1 MQISAFHQI
10 ALYSYF
16 IAFNRKCYQLPHSTL
31 EVWNKYEPRSPSAL
45 YFVDSVS
52 GGVFMQC
59 LEIVRCPAGL
69 WWWWASHHKMLVSS
83 PHEVIVKRVK
93 TILLAGSDESTTIQ
107 QLWTSTKCNK
117 NALTSQQS
125 EHFWLLCN
133 MLGCSVQ
140 DILAPD
146 ISHSRLSKVDGMGYG
161 YSSHHLCG
169 KVHRHDQQSIVSYKL
184 PRLSLSWVI
193 RSFFSSS
200 L

>member
-1 MQISAFHQI
+1 M
-10 ALYSYF
+10 
-16 IAFNRKCYQLPHSTL
+16 
-31 EVWNKYEPRSPSAL
+31 
-45 YFVDSVS
+45 
-52 GGVFMQC
+52 
-59 LEIVRCPAGL
+59 
-69 WWWWASHHKMLVSS
+69 
-83 PHEVIVKRVK
+83 KRVK

-146 ISHSRLSKVDGMGYG
+146 ISRSHLSKVDGMGYG

-169 KVHRHDQQSIVSYKL
+169 KVHRHDQQSIVSNKL
-184 PRLSLSWVI
+184 PRLPLSWVI
-193 RSFFSSS
+193 RSFFLLHLFEIEMKNNEIS
-200 L
+200 LQLYIIYQFLATINLSAFYGTTCPGIGLKV

>member
-1 MQISAFHQI
+1 MTLVLKGITTQYCKYLPSIRL
-10 ALYSYF
+10 LYIHPF
-16 IAFNRKCYQLPHSTL
+16 IAFNRKCYQLPQSTL

-69 WWWWASHHKMLVSS
+69 WWWWASHHKMLVRYYLT
-83 PHEVIVKRVK
+83 EVIMKRVK

-133 MLGCSVQ
+133 ILGCSVQ

-146 ISHSRLSKVDGMGYG
+146 ISHSRLSKVDGMGFALG
-161 YSSHHLCG
+161 TRLTTCVG
-169 KVHRHDQQSIVSYKL
+169 KYTDMISNQ
-184 PRLSLSWVI
+184 
-193 RSFFSSS
+193 
-200 L
+200 